1 MLEDD
6 YPDGRTVRE
15 ENLESFT
22 GDHYQDILL
31 KMNIQRV
38 RLEKLS
44 EALEGDYRERTE
56 IRLKTEGEEMTV
68 DNYLDP
74 LRISE
79 GSEEFELLEAETVF
93 YRSEDEKV
101 LGRIEYRPR
110 MNKHIMTDPEHLY
123 KEVNMKK

>member
-6 YPDGRTVRE
+6 YPEGRTVRE
-15 ENLESFT
+15 EDLESCT

-79 GSEEFELLEAETVF
+79 SSEEFELLDAETVI
-93 YRSEDEKV
+93 YRPEDEKV
-101 LGRIEYRPR
+101 LGKIEYRPR
-110 MNKHIMTDPEHLY
+110 RDKHIFTDPEHLY
-123 KEVNMKK
+123 TDINL